1 MSLRRVYVALDPS
14 DLHQLADEGR
24 VEVDGR
30 PARAVTAAVRREL
43 AEVDEEEQEYDALL
57 ECAAAAL
64 ERAGSSRRV
73 VAAADLPEAA
83 VHDVAD
89 GYAEVTLDGP
99 LPRERLVS
107 FHVDETTEHQDADL
121 LWHDVTELE
130 QVISLAEGR

>member
-1 MSLRRVYVALDPS
+1 M
-14 DLHQLADEGR
+14 
-24 VEVDGR
+24 
-30 PARAVTAAVRREL
+30 
-43 AEVDEEEQEYDALL
+43 
-57 ECAAAAL
+57 
-64 ERAGSSRRV
+64 
-73 VAAADLPEAA
+73 AAADLPEAA